1 LPWKYILYWVITFI
15 FHEIVKSNNGTIWY
29 YVWIH
34 ISHFI
39 LLVMSKLFMKLFTV
53 FYFLIVCL
61 FICSLCLTPLS
72 TIFQLYR
79 GSQFYW
85 WRKLQFLE
93 KMTNCKYLLKYTG
106 RQKLK
111 LWEQNKF
118 HNIIEFLVQ
127 LFWYCFCFY
136 VVLKFCFVFKVF
148 LRKSY

>member
-39 LLVMSKLFMKLFTV
+39 LLVMSKLFMKFFTV

-85 WRKLQFLE
+85 WRKPQFLE

-106 RQKLK
+106 RQKLQ

-118 HNIIEFLVQ
+118 HNIIEFVVQ
-127 LFWYCFCFY
+127 LFSNKFTILILFLFLCS
-136 VVLKFCFVFKVF
+136 LKILFRV
-148 LRKSY
+148 